1 MTLTH
6 QNFTIFPAIDLRQG
20 QVVRLRMGELSQ
32 QTTYSDD
39 PSQTAL
45 RWLSAGARWLHVVNL
60 DGAFGETYTANQKA
74 LEKILKAAQK
84 YEACVQFGR
93 GLRSLTAIERALDLG
108 VSRVVL
114 GTVLVE
120 QPDDLLEALRHW
132 APERIAAGLDARDGF
147 IRMSGWRESTTLRAV
162 DLAEKLKAAGLCW
175 LIYTDLAQDGLESGI
190 NLEQTTA
197 VAQSTQLQV
206 IASGGASSLEDVER
220 ARMEGLAGLIVG
232 QALYSGAIDALA
244 LFIQGEWSK
253 PIT

>member
-120 QPDDLLEALRHW
+120 QPRA
-132 APERIAAGLDARDGF
+132 I
-147 IRMSGWRESTTLRAV
+147 STAM
-162 DLAEKLKAAGLCW
+162 AFLKAFRVAISLGRIFFFSKSMIFMASTF
-175 LIYTDLAQDGLESGI
+175 LISHSPATGI
-190 NLEQTTA
+190 WCP
-197 VAQSTQLQV
+197 VRSV
-206 IASGGASSLEDVER
+206 FP
-220 ARMEGLAGLIVG
+220 
-232 QALYSGAIDALA
+232 AIT
-244 LFIQGEWSK
+244 EVTRSR
-253 PIT
+253 